1 MYATADQATT
11 LANAA
16 QYGPMLRILHVANLD
31 AYDNVTTPQKNLTVN
46 IPWARVSAGNIGWW
60 V

>member
-1 MYATADQATT
+1 
-11 LANAA
+11 
-16 QYGPMLRILHVANLD
+16 MLRILHVANLD